1 MLRANTVQHP
11 ASISTFLYSKQQGET
26 QVGGQVEERGQLP
39 WKRWW
44 VGNRANGLDLRRA
57 KLRPWVSQWKLL
69 LLQGKSSG
77 LHLQL
82 PRLMGK
88 ALPWELQQTSRLQAG
103 MSPQCKARLSG
114 RITVPGNGLTNG
126 DMQTDGCK
134 KLCFKTARSRQQC
147 CLLCCC
153 VHLCART
160 DGKRIPEI
168 A

>member
-1 MLRANTVQHP
+1 M
-11 ASISTFLYSKQQGET
+11 
-26 QVGGQVEERGQLP
+26 GQAEERGQLT
-39 WKRWW
+39 WRRWW
-44 VGNRANGLDLRRA
+44 VGNGANGRGLRRA
-57 KLRPWVSQWKLL
+57 KKPRSWVSQWKLL
-69 LLQGKSSG
+69 PVAGKGSG
-77 LHLQL
+77 LNLQL

-103 MSPQCKARLSG
+103 MSPQCKARLSA
-114 RITVPGNGLTNG
+114 RITVPGNSLAHR

-147 CLLCCC
+147 CLLGCC

>member
-1 MLRANTVQHP
+1 M
-11 ASISTFLYSKQQGET
+11 
-26 QVGGQVEERGQLP
+26 GQAEERGQLH
-39 WKRWW
+39 WRRWW
-44 VGNRANGLDLRRA
+44 IGNRANGRSLCRA
-57 KLRPWVSQWKLL
+57 KLRSWLSQWKLL
-69 LLQGKSSG
+69 LVAGKSSG

-82 PRLMGK
+82 PHPMGK

-114 RITVPGNGLTNG
+114 RRTVPGNGLARR

-134 KLCFKTARSRQQC
+134 KLCFKTARSWLQC
-147 CLLCCC
+147 RLLGCCA
-153 VHLCART
+153 HLCARR